1 VHCPHADA
9 LTYNARMSAPRH
21 RPRLPLP
28 LSLTLA
34 VISTIGGAMFA
45 PSRAGAEAL
54 HIAVAANFR
63 SAAEAVAGRFSA
75 TAGDKVIISA
85 ASTGVLAAQLRRG
98 APFDLLLAADQKRPQ
113 ALVADGFAAGAARCY
128 ARGTLVLL
136 GADRIEALADPH
148 LSLAIANPVTAPYGA
163 AAQAVL
169 ARNTFSAAAQR
180 RVVRGANV
188 AQAYQFYRSGAAD
201 LALVA
206 RSLAGR
212 EGIAIPAD
220 WHPPITQYAVVSAR
234 SDRAAQAQAFLDFL
248 DTAAGR
254 ELLSERG
261 YEPCP

>member
-136 GADRIEALADPH
+136 GADRIEALADPR
-148 LSLAIANPVTAPYGA
+148 SASPSPTRSRRPTAPPPGRAHARCLCRPGA
-163 AAQAVL
+163 ASRVRGSNVQQALPVL
-169 ARNTFSAAAQR
+169 RQR
-180 RVVRGANV
+180 RGGPGPR
-188 AQAYQFYRSGAAD
+188 
-201 LALVA
+201 
-206 RSLAGR
+206 RSLPAPR
-212 EGIAIPAD
+212 EGL
-220 WHPPITQYAVVSAR
+220 AVPR
-234 SDRAAQAQAFLDFL
+234 TGTR
-248 DTAAGR
+248 R
-254 ELLSERG
+254 
-261 YEPCP
+261 

>member
-113 ALVADGFAAGAARCY
+113 ALVADGFAAGA
-128 ARGTLVLL
+128 
-136 GADRIEALADPH
+136 
-148 LSLAIANPVTAPYGA
+148 
-163 AAQAVL
+163 
-169 ARNTFSAAAQR
+169 
-180 RVVRGANV
+180 
-188 AQAYQFYRSGAAD
+188 
-201 LALVA
+201 
-206 RSLAGR
+206 
-212 EGIAIPAD
+212 D

-254 ELLSERG
+254 EWQAVG
-261 YEPCP
+261 D